1 MAQLK
6 VWSGGCL
13 LLIVLLVVILA
24 ITHMVSAAPT
34 STTSTPLP
42 SPSPP
47 PTLGPFQIS
56 RTYGPGTLA
65 IVPHIAAGLSPHSS
79 VAAFSKSD
87 VMAFFNKY
95 GFYAGPLVP
104 GAKLQFLSIQF
115 VTASQ
120 ASVLMRGESI
130 GRPDNYLVCYV
141 KVLGPFSLEHISVP
155 RGAKLITTAN
165 TGAAVFDAHTGN
177 MLLWSFYP

>member
-1 MAQLK
+1 MTRLK
-6 VWSGGCL
+6 IWSGACL

-24 ITHMVSAAPT
+24 ITHMASAAPT
-34 STTSTPLP
+34 STPP
-42 SPSPP
+42 PP

-56 RTYGPGTLA
+56 RTYGPGTPA
-65 IVPHIAAGLSPHSS
+65 IVPHIAAGFSPHSS
-79 VAAFSKSD
+79 VAAFTKSD
-87 VMAFFNKY
+87 VMAYFNKY
-95 GFYAGPLVP
+95 GFYAGPVVR

-120 ASVLMRGESI
+120 AFVLMRGESI
-130 GRPDNYLVCYV
+130 GLPGNSLVCYV
-141 KVLGPFSLEHISVP
+141 KVQGPFALKPISVP
-155 RGAKLITTAN
+155 YGAKLVTTAK